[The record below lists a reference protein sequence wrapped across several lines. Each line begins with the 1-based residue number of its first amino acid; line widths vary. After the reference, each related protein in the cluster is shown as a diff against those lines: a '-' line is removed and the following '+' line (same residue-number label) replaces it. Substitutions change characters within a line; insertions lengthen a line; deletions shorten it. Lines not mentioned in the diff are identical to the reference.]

1 MRCAVRQY
9 LRPYTRATSRKA
21 GEAGIKQPR
30 HNGQDKG
37 MAYPCQKICKELLGY
52 RCNNQQA
59 HQGGTQQAGQPLGR
73 QEWQERKGLKPPP
86 ALQEEGRLTPP
97 PKKEYRH
104 LRLPGGRLRCRPFPT
119 LQFYNCTQLDDLFSV
134 LGHSMSISHRE
145 QPDDPF
151 IVLGHSSPPSMP
163 QQGMLPTI

>member
-97 PKKEYRH
+97 PKKRVQSPKITRWKVETSSFPH
-104 LRLPGGRLRCRPFPT
+104 LAA
-119 LQFYNCTQLDDLFSV
+119 LQLCTP
-134 LGHSMSISHRE
+134 R
-145 QPDDPF
+145 
-151 IVLGHSSPPSMP
+151 
-163 QQGMLPTI
+163 